1 MKNSAFETH
10 IFTNIH
16 EHSGYQN
23 EKRKSF
29 LKSSNGIFLL
39 VSSVILALLL
49 NASSS
54 LPAFDEAT
62 LTTKAIEV
70 ANEAGLI
77 GTPKKT
83 RAEQMDLGDWLTLI
97 EVDLG
102 LDAAKFGLTSDM
114 PVFILAIRG
123 EVEWNGHFLQPPGE
137 DVTPKYDNIT
147 VVLDASTGEPLWV
160 ASKEP
165 GYPMPVSVP

>member
-1 MKNSAFETH
+1 MK
-10 IFTNIH
+10 
-16 EHSGYQN
+16 
-23 EKRKSF
+23 KKKPF
-29 LKSSNGIFLL
+29 LKYTKGILLL
-39 VSSVILALLL
+39 VSAVVLALLL

-54 LPAFDEAT
+54 LPIFDEAT
-62 LTTKAIEV
+62 LTTRAMEV
-70 ANEAGLI
+70 ANDAGLI
-77 GTPKKT
+77 GSPKNT
-83 RAEQMDLGDWLTLI
+83 RTERMGLGEWLTLI
-97 EVDLG
+97 DVDLG